1 MLTRNE
7 LQELLDFKAQ
17 HPVVSVYLNTDPA
30 RGNADT
36 YHLKLRTM
44 LKEAHPPEEDARE
57 IQRYFQQEYD
67 WGGRSVAVFSCM
79 GEGFF
84 RAYPIAVPI
93 RSRIRIS
100 PDRPHVKPLLRL
112 MDTYGHYGVAVVDQ
126 QDARLFTFHLGELQ
140 AQEDVRGESVQRVK
154 QGGSQSGGQRGG
166 EVSSAILKEAVE
178 RNMRSAAKAAALF
191 FKQHDVRRVLI
202 GGTEENTAHFRNHL
216 PKHWQS
222 LLMGTF
228 PISATASHAE
238 VLEKALEIGA
248 RAERQRQARLVENV
262 VTGALK
268 GQNGALGLNDTLQA
282 LQEGRVQ
289 TLLIQEGLRTPGKRC
304 PECNYLTVGDLEAC
318 PYCNH
323 SFEAVPDVIEIASQ
337 RVLRAHGEVEFV
349 MDQTL
354 ESHGGLGALLRY

>member
-1 MLTRNE
+1 MLTKNE
-7 LQELLDFKAQ
+7 LQKLLGFKAQ

-30 RGNADT
+30 TGNADT
-36 YHLKLRTM
+36 YRLKLRTM
-44 LKEAHPPEEDARE
+44 LKDAQPPEDDSRA

-67 WGGRSVAVFSCM
+67 WGGRSVAVFSCAA
-79 GEGFF
+79 EGFF
-84 RAYPIAVPI
+84 RAYPIAVPL
-93 RSRIRIS
+93 RSRLRIS

-112 MDTYGHYGVAVVDQ
+112 LDTYGHYGVALIDQ
-126 QDARLFTFHLGELQ
+126 QGARLFAFHLGELQ
-140 AQEDVRGESVQRVK
+140 AQEDVHGESVQRIK
-154 QGGSQSGGQRGG
+154 QGGSQAGGQRGG
-166 EVSSAILKEAVE
+166 EGSAAISKEAVE
-178 RNMRSAAKAAALF
+178 RNMKTAAKAAARF

-202 GGTEENTAHFRNHL
+202 GGTEENSAHFRNHL

-222 LLMGTF
+222 LVMGTF
-228 PISATASHAE
+228 PISMAAAYSE
-238 VLEKALEIGA
+238 VLEKALEIGEH
-248 RAERQRQARLVENV
+248 AERQRQARLVENII
-262 VTGALK
+262 TGALK
-268 GQNGALGLNDTLQA
+268 GQNGALGLDDTLQA

-304 PECNYLTVGDLEAC
+304 PECNYLTTGDLEAC

-349 MDQTL
+349 IDQTL